1 VVGDGNRPTRG
12 GNVHALRARRKV
24 EVEVDVT
31 MVYRELLP
39 HPALRPFVDRFWI
52 LTAAA
57 SAGPRRILP
66 DGCIDMI
73 VDVDPDSDGFGQATA
88 VGTMTRAM
96 LFHPRTRVCSAAVR
110 FRPGGA
116 APFLRLPADELTDRV
131 LDAGDAGARWIAADA
146 GEVPADPRAAV
157 AALERRL
164 IARLDAIPAPDRAVA
179 HAVGRL
185 FAAAPPPIAELG
197 RELGWSRQHLARRFR
212 AEIGVGPKQLAR
224 VARLQRA
231 VDRLQSGAGGALTL
245 AGTAVDLGYFDQ
257 AHMARDFREMAGV
270 APRDVR
276 ETRGSIFPIRSLFA
290 PPGSSP

>member
-1 VVGDGNRPTRG
+1 M
-12 GNVHALRARRKV
+12 A
-24 EVEVDVT
+24 
-31 MVYRELLP
+31 YRELLP
-39 HPALRPFVDRFWI
+39 HPALRSFVDRFWI

-57 SAGPRRILP
+57 GAGPRRILP
-66 DGCIDMI
+66 DGCIDVI
-73 VDVDPDSDGFGQATA
+73 VDVDPDSDGFGQAAA

-116 APFLRLPADELTDRV
+116 APFLRLPADQLTDRV
-131 LDAGDAGARWIAADA
+131 LDAGDAGARWLVA
-146 GEVPADPRAAV
+146 GAGGAPKGPLAAV

-164 IARLDAIPAPDRAVA
+164 LARLDAIAAPDRAVA

-224 VARLQRA
+224 VGRLQRA
-231 VDRLQSGAGGALTL
+231 VDRLQSGAGGDLTL

-276 ETRGSIFPIRSLFA
+276 SLRGSIFPIRSLFA